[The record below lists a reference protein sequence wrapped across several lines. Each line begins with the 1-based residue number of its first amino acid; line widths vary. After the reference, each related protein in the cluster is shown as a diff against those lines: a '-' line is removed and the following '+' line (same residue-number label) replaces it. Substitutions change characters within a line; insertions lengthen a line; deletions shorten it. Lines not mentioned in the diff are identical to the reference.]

1 MTRELKVGVI
11 GAGHWATEAHIPGFQ
26 ACEGVAVVAVSDIE
40 AERAAKAAQA
50 LGVPRAY
57 ASAEEMLAAET
68 LDAVSIVTPDDTHAG
83 YALAAMARGIAVLC
97 EKPLARTAKEALA
110 LADRAEQ
117 AGVVN
122 KVGFTMRYTPSLLYL
137 RELVE
142 QGFFGEL
149 YLFQCF
155 IQNAQFLDPQKP
167 RHWKMTMEH
176 AGGGVIVEYG
186 IHMLDI
192 ARLLVGDIR
201 RVSAKARTFV
211 PERPAADGRGR
222 VPVEVDDSCVWLM
235 DFANGALGS
244 GHAGWTTIGR
254 PPGTEIRIYGSQA
267 AAQVV
272 LSDDLPGSESL
283 RIATAPEHAFQAVEI
298 PPRFATPMPIS
309 APWYRRFHQNLVRH
323 FVEEVRMGRSA
334 SPTFRDG
341 AHANVLLEAVI
352 AAMTEGRWVD
362 IG

>member
-40 AERAAKAAQA
+40 AERAARAAQA

-222 VPVEVDDSCVWLM
+222 VPVEVDRFLRLAHGFRQWGVGQRSRRLDH
-235 DFANGALGS
+235 D
-244 GHAGWTTIGR
+244 R
-254 PPGTEIRIYGSQA
+254 PPAGYG
-267 AAQVV
+267 
-272 LSDDLPGSESL
+272 DPHL
-283 RIATAPEHAFQAVEI
+283 RLAGGRAGRALRRPARQREPAH
-298 PPRFATPMPIS
+298 RDS
-309 APWYRRFHQNLVRH
+309 A
-323 FVEEVRMGRSA
+323 
-334 SPTFRDG
+334 
-341 AHANVLLEAVI
+341 
-352 AAMTEGRWVD
+352 
-362 IG
+362 

>member
-40 AERAAKAAQA
+40 AERAARAAQA

-201 RVSAKARTFV
+201 RAVRKGPHLRTG
-211 PERPAADGRGR
+211 AAGRGR
-222 VPVEVDDSCVWLM
+222 
-235 DFANGALGS
+235 ARQGAGRSRRFLRLAHGFRQRGVGQRSRRLDHDRPPAGS
-244 GHAGWTTIGR
+244 GDPHLRLAGGR
-254 PPGTEIRIYGSQA
+254 AGRA
-267 AAQVV
+267 
-272 LSDDLPGSESL
+272 L
-283 RIATAPEHAFQAVEI
+283 RRPARQREPAH
-298 PPRFATPMPIS
+298 RDS
-309 APWYRRFHQNLVRH
+309 A
-323 FVEEVRMGRSA
+323 
-334 SPTFRDG
+334 
-341 AHANVLLEAVI
+341 
-352 AAMTEGRWVD
+352 
-362 IG
+362 

>member
-40 AERAAKAAQA
+40 AERAARAAQA

-201 RVSAKARTFV
+201 RVC
-211 PERPAADGRGR
+211 PQRPAPSYR
-222 VPVEVDDSCVWLM
+222 S
-235 DFANGALGS
+235 
-244 GHAGWTTIGR
+244 GR
-254 PPGTEIRIYGSQA
+254 PRTGAAGCRSKSTIPASGYGFRQRGVGQRSRRLDHDRPPA
-267 AAQVV
+267 GYG
-272 LSDDLPGSESL
+272 DPHL
-283 RIATAPEHAFQAVEI
+283 RLAGGRAGRALRRPARQREPAH
-298 PPRFATPMPIS
+298 RDS
-309 APWYRRFHQNLVRH
+309 A
-323 FVEEVRMGRSA
+323 
-334 SPTFRDG
+334 
-341 AHANVLLEAVI
+341 
-352 AAMTEGRWVD
+352 
-362 IG
+362 